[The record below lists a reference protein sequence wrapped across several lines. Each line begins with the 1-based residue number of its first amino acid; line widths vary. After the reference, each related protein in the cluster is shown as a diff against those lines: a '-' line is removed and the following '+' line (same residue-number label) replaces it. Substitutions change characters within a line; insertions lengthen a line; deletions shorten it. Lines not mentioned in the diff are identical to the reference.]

1 MEEKNESNLESIT
14 YRESKLNYNQI
25 FKLKENNE
33 IETYFHLL
41 EEKEENFFIILDFN
55 RRFFDYF
62 FYKPLTIK
70 YIFANDNDN
79 NNEIKL
85 NNIYSTEQIEKYN
98 NEKKVNCPHIVFNNI
113 KTDYGTAKE
122 DIYNYIQNNEL
133 IITNEENYY
142 EDNFIFDKNLIK
154 NNKFKKETLSKY
166 FDNYFI
172 YNKKEENEFE
182 YEETESRQS
191 LIKSYLRKFMI
202 NQNLRFFKFCG
213 PSSTGKSTTLLK
225 FSREHTGIVYLNVK
239 AIYELDSD
247 NRSKDCFNL
256 ITYELRR
263 LYIDEIKKKS
273 FKDML
278 KENRNNNPW
287 EFILNV
293 IKFIS
298 NFFNIII
305 FDQYKKSYFPTNIYT
320 QIEDN
325 VKNSKIKLIVCSS
338 INNKDIRDEVI
349 KTFEH
354 YKGNPKGLD
363 DKSQYFYF
371 YFYIIFFNKKVENV
385 NNLNPL
391 FELFDYRPK
400 YKYLLSNA
408 ANINNCITETK
419 SKIESKI
426 KEFFIFEKDF
436 DLCKI
441 ILHIKNNINI
451 KLSFDNDSDIEI
463 LRKLPLKYY
472 IVRLNNNYFEIDYA
486 FKFIKFL
493 EKEIISIDDC
503 DKYFKLKKYKTDKS
517 LDGKVKGE
525 YFEMSARFYI
535 RSNDVLPAKID
546 DTLNVNNIVGLDPLL
561 GEETLDNI
569 VNSINL
575 TFKDDSFDSINKEE
589 LNEFGENLL
598 KKENIKT
605 QEDLEKKY
613 SLKNLDY
620 YYRNALLN
628 YSSNL
633 KKKEKKK
640 TDDKKAKSKE
650 REFFDETEDEDEKL
664 EKNKL
669 NKKSKQKK
677 NQKSKN
683 KEKSGKEEENEYK
696 FLQKKT
702 RRQKQ
707 IENINGKNI
716 LIEQEQVNGKTLD
729 QAFIYSDKNGQHIFI
744 GLQMKCLSNK
754 TNHSTTLKGLTKE
767 NIKNNCQTILLRAN
781 KDLGI
786 NIKEW
791 HYFIIAYY
799 NENDIDNEF
808 CKQLEK
814 HCKNQDIPIVYYDPE
829 RPGFYI
835 NNVNNNTFEK
845 LKKIQP
851 SNLSN
856 LDYDFPLSNSYNH
869 FDNNITDNIINSY
882 YNQRM
887 SKILRQNNFYMN
899 EESLENSYSLWLKNF
914 NLQKEN
920 VEQNI
925 ENIFNIKKL
934 KLVECYDF
942 DVEIT
947 FPTPSKNHMFL
958 FAQNEKNNL
967 IGLLNKKV
975 LEAKDLETGEKLR
988 ILELSRFV
996 DIKRKFYVFMVE

>member
-1 MEEKNESNLESIT
+1 MEVKSESNLESII
-14 YRESKLNYNQI
+14 YRESKLNYNQV
-25 FKLKENNE
+25 FNLKKNNE
-33 IETYFHLL
+33 IRKYFHLV
-41 EEKEENFFIILDFN
+41 EKNNYFIIQDFD
-55 RRFFDYF
+55 RKFFDYF
-62 FYKPLTIK
+62 FYEPLIIK
-70 YIFANDNDN
+70 YSFTNDNDN

-85 NNIYSTEQIEKYN
+85 TNIYSTEQIEKYN
-98 NEKKVNCPHIVFNNI
+98 KDQKVNYPHIVFNNI
-113 KTDYGTAKE
+113 KTDYEKAKV

-142 EDNFIFDKNLIK
+142 EDNFIFDNNLIK

-172 YNKKEENEFE
+172 YNKKEEKEFE
-182 YEETESRQS
+182 YEETESRLS
-191 LIKSYLRKFMI
+191 LIKLYLNKFI
-202 NQNLRFFKFCG
+202 LIPNLRFFKFCG

-225 FSREHTGIVYLNVK
+225 FSREHTGIVYLNIK
-239 AIYELDSD
+239 AIYELECS
-247 NRSKDCFNL
+247 NRLKDCFNL

-263 LYIDEIKKKS
+263 LYISDEEKKKS
-273 FKDML
+273 FKEML

-293 IKFIS
+293 IKLIS
-298 NFFNIII
+298 NTPNIII
-305 FDQYKKSYFPTNIYT
+305 FDQYKKSYLPINIYS

-325 VKNSKIKLIVCSS
+325 VKKSELKLIVCSS

-349 KTFEH
+349 KTFEQ
-354 YKGNPKGLD
+354 YKGNPKDLN

-371 YFYIIFFNKKVENV
+371 YFYNIFFNKKVEND

-400 YKYLLSNA
+400 YKYLLSNTT
-408 ANINNCITETK
+408 NINNCITETK
-419 SKIESKI
+419 SKIKSKI
-426 KEFFIFEKDF
+426 KEFFMFEQDF

-486 FKFIKFL
+486 FKFIKLL

-503 DKYFKLKKYKTDKS
+503 DNYFKLKKYNSDKS

-525 YFEMSARFYI
+525 YFEMSARFFI

-546 DTLNVNNIVGLDPLL
+546 DTLNVKNIVGLEPLI

-569 VNSINL
+569 INSINL
-575 TFKDDSFDSINKEE
+575 TIKDDSSFDSKEIEE
-589 LNEFGENLL
+589 LIKDGENLL
-598 KKENIKT
+598 NEENIKT
-605 QEDLEKKY
+605 EEDLKKKY
-613 SLKNLDY
+613 SCKNLDY
-620 YYRNALLN
+620 YYRNTLLN
-628 YSSNL
+628 YFSNL
-633 KKKEKKK
+633 KKKDKKK

-650 REFFDETEDEDEKL
+650 KEFFDEIEDEDEKL
-664 EKNKL
+664 EKNKQ

-677 NQKSKN
+677 NEKSKN
-683 KEKSGKEEENEYK
+683 KEKSGKEEENECK
-696 FLQKKT
+696 MLQKKT

-707 IENINGKNI
+707 IESINGKNI

-729 QAFIYSDKNGQHIFI
+729 QAFIYSDKDEKYIFI

-781 KDLGI
+781 IDLGI
-786 NIKEW
+786 YIKEW

-799 NENDIDNEF
+799 NEKDLDNEF
-808 CKQLEK
+808 CKQLQK
-814 HCKNQDIPIVYYDPE
+814 HCKNQDIPIVYYNPE
-829 RPGFYI
+829 IPSLYI
-835 NNVNNNTFEK
+835 NNVNNNKFEK

-856 LDYDFPLSNSYNH
+856 LDYDFPLSNSYNL
-869 FDNNITDNIINSY
+869 FDNNFTDNLINSY
-882 YNQRM
+882 YKQRM
-887 SKILRQNNFYMN
+887 SKILKQDKFYKD
-899 EESLENSYSLWLKNF
+899 EESLEKSYYFWLQ
-914 NLQKEN
+914 NLNLKMKN
-920 VEQNI
+920 VE
-925 ENIFNIKKL
+925 ENIAKHFKIKKL

-942 DVEIT
+942 DVNMT
-947 FPTPSKNHMFL
+947 FPTPSENHMFL
-958 FAQNEKNNL
+958 FAKNEKNL

-975 LEAKDLETGEKLR
+975 LEAKDLETGITLR
-988 ILELSRFV
+988 ILELPKFV
-996 DIKRKFYVFMVE
+996 DINKTFYIFMVE